1 MHAGRQDVAI
11 LRRTWSTDITNVF
24 DTQVA
29 AGFLGY
35 GNQEGYEQLVR
46 RVLGVTLRGGEGFT
60 RWDKRPLTPKQIEYA
75 GDDARCLLALGRRDR
90 ARAVASAA
98 ASSGRAR
105 RAPLVEAST
114 DERTPERAYE
124 RLPKRSRL
132 DDGQRAAAWR
142 LCEWREEVAREVDRP
157 PSYVVPDQA
166 LVELARRRPG
176 DRAALEQIRGLPQ
189 QTLHRRGAEL
199 LAQIERSRSDEP
211 PPPEPPSQSR
221 RDPSEAPLVSL
232 AQAVVRHRSLE
243 CGIATELI
251 ATQSE
256 LAALVASVRRG
267 AARRR
272 WQQRRA
278 RAPRLAPRAGRRGA
292 RRAHRRAAEHLR
304 GSRLA
309 S

>member
-1 MHAGRQDVAI
+1 M
-11 LRRTWSTDITNVF
+11 
-24 DTQVA
+24 
-29 AGFLGY
+29 
-35 GNQEGYEQLVR
+35 
-46 RVLGVTLRGGEGFT
+46 
-60 RWDKRPLTPKQIEYA
+60 
-75 GDDARCLLALGRRDR
+75 
-90 ARAVASAA
+90 
-98 ASSGRAR
+98 
-105 RAPLVEAST
+105 
-114 DERTPERAYE
+114 
-124 RLPKRSRL
+124 
-132 DDGQRAAAWR
+132 
-142 LCEWREEVAREVDRP
+142 DRP

-176 DRAALEQIRGLPQ
+176 SRAALEQIRGLPQ

-267 AARRR
+267 AGADNNSDV
-272 WQQRRA
+272 RA
-278 RAPRLAPRAGRRGA
+278 LHGWRYELVGEELGELIAGRRSISVGPA
-292 RRAHRRAAEHLR
+292 GEL
-304 GSRLA
+304 SV
-309 S
+309 SPVS